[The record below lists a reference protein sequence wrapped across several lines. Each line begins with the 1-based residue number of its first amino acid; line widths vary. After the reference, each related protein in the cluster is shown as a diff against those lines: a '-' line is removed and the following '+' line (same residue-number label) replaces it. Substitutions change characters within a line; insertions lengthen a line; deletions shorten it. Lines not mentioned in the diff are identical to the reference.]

1 MEGEMSAASDTPR
14 LRLPWW
20 LAVVLGLACAAVGV
34 VLIFRPFTSLS
45 VLILLVAA
53 GLIATG
59 IATLAAARRSAS
71 RLLPKLAGV
80 AWIAAGVLVLA
91 WPDIT
96 TRGLAVVVGVTL
108 IVGGLLDVV
117 AGLRGTTDE
126 RLAAVISGLA
136 SMIFGVLALTWPD
149 VTVLVVAI
157 VFGARLVLFGLRL
170 AWTAFRDRDGVAAA
184 VADRPPGRLRRVG
197 HALVAVLVLVIALAL
212 AGVSWR
218 INEAEP
224 VVDAFYDT
232 PDDVPAEPGALL
244 RSEPFTREIP
254 DGARAWRIL
263 YTTTVA
269 DGVPAVASGIVV
281 VPDRA
286 AGEPPPVIAWAH
298 GTTGVARR
306 CAPSVLP
313 NPWTAGAFFSLD
325 RVVDEGWALVA
336 TDYVGLGSEGEH
348 PYLVGEPAGRSVLDA
363 VRAARQLDGVEVSDQ
378 TVVWGHSQGG
388 GAALWTGVLAP
399 SYAPDANVIGVAALA
414 PASDLVALMDNL
426 PDVTGGSIFAAYAV
440 RGYASFYDDVAVGD
454 YVRPTARTTF
464 EEIAGRCLN
473 AAALVSV
480 LSAVTVGM
488 DIFTGDVTSGPLA
501 RRLGENVPRA
511 AIEAP
516 LLLGQGEAD
525 SLVVPE
531 MQDAY
536 VAARCADGFAVDYR
550 TYAGLDHVPLVEPDS
565 PLIPELIDWTHQRL
579 DGAEPSSTCP

>member
-1 MEGEMSAASDTPR
+1 MEGPNGTPR
-14 LRLPWW
+14 QRLPWW
-20 LAVVLGLACAAVGV
+20 LAVVLGLVCAVVGM

-53 GLIATG
+53 GLIVTG
-59 IATLAAARRSAS
+59 VATLAAARRAGR
-71 RLLPKLAGV
+71 RLLSTVAGL
-80 AWIAAGVLVLA
+80 AWIAAGVLVLG

-96 TRGLAVVVGVTL
+96 TRALAVVVGIALV
-108 IVGGLLDVV
+108 VGGVVDVV
-117 AGLRGTTDE
+117 AGLRGSIDE

-136 SMIFGVLALTWPD
+136 SMIFGLLALTWPD

-170 AWTAFRDRDGVAAA
+170 AWTAVRDRNRDEGHVAEQ
-184 VADRPPGRLRRVG
+184 PPGRLRRVG
-197 HALVAVLVLVIALAL
+197 HVLVAVLALVVALAL

-232 PDDVPAEPGALL
+232 PDEVPAEPGALL

-254 DGARAWRIL
+254 DGAEAWRIL

-269 DGVPAVASGIVV
+269 DGMPAVASGIVV
-281 VPDRA
+281 VPDPA
-286 AGEPPPVIAWAH
+286 PSEPPPVIAWAH

-325 RVVDEGWALVA
+325 RVIGEGWALVA
-336 TDYVGLGSEGEH
+336 TDYVGLGGEGAH

-363 VRAARQLDGVEVSDQ
+363 VRAARQLVEVSDQ

-414 PASDLVALMDNL
+414 PAADLVGLVDNL
-426 PDVTGGSIFAAYAV
+426 SAVTGGSIFAAYAV

-454 YVRPTARTTF
+454 YVRPIARTTF
-464 EEIAGRCLN
+464 EETANRCLN
-473 AAALVSV
+473 AATLVSA
-480 LSAVTVGM
+480 LSAITVGM
-488 DIFTGDVTSGPLA
+488 NIFTGDLTAGALA
-501 RRLGENVPRA
+501 QRLEENVPRA

-516 LLLGQGEAD
+516 LLVGQGEAD
-525 SLVVPE
+525 SLILADV
-531 MQDAY
+531 QAAY
-536 VAARCADGFAVDYR
+536 VAARCTDGFPVDYR
-550 TYAGLDHVPLVEPDS
+550 TYAGLDHVPLVEADS
-565 PLIPELIDWTHQRL
+565 PLIPELIEWTHQRL
-579 DGAEPSSTCP
+579 DGAELSSTC

>member
-1 MEGEMSAASDTPR
+1 MEGRNGRPR
-14 LRLPWW
+14 RRLPWW
-20 LAVVLGLACAAVGV
+20 LALVLGLVCAVVGV

-53 GLIATG
+53 GLIVTG
-59 IATLAAARRSAS
+59 VATLAAARSAGW
-71 RLLPKLAGV
+71 RLLATLAGL
-80 AWIAAGVLVLA
+80 AWIAAGVLVLG
-91 WPDIT
+91 WPDLT
-96 TRGLAVVVGVTL
+96 TRALAVVVGIAL
-108 IVGGLLDVV
+108 IAGGLVEGL
-117 AGLRGTTDE
+117 AGLRGSTDE
-126 RLAAVISGLA
+126 RLAAVVSGLA

-170 AWTAFRDRDGVAAA
+170 TWTAFRDRAGGVAPLAEQ
-184 VADRPPGRLRRVG
+184 PPGRLRRVG
-197 HALVAVLVLVIALAL
+197 HLAIAVLALALALAL

-232 PDDVPAEPGALL
+232 PDEVPAEPGALL

-254 DGARAWRIL
+254 DGAEAWRIL

-281 VPDRA
+281 VPDPA
-286 AGEPPPVIAWAH
+286 PSEPPPVIAWAH

-325 RVVDEGWALVA
+325 RVIAEGWALVA
-336 TDYVGLGSEGEH
+336 TDYVGLGSEGAH

-363 VRAARQLDGVEVSDQ
+363 VRAARQLVEVSDQ

-414 PASDLVALMDNL
+414 PAADLVGLVDNL
-426 PDVTGGSIFAAYAV
+426 YDVTGGSIFAAYAV
-440 RGYASFYDDVAVGD
+440 RGYTTFYDDVAVGD
-454 YVRPTARTTF
+454 YVRPIARTTF
-464 EEIAGRCLN
+464 EAAADRCLN
-473 AAALVSV
+473 AAVLVSA
-480 LSAVTVGM
+480 LSAITVGM
-488 DIFTGDVTSGPLA
+488 DIFTGDLTAGALA
-501 RRLGENVPRA
+501 QRLEENVPRA

-516 LLLGQGEAD
+516 LLIGQGEAD
-525 SLVVPE
+525 GLILADV
-531 MQDAY
+531 QTAY
-536 VAARCADGFAVDYR
+536 VAARCADGFPVDYR
-550 TYAGLDHVPLVEPDS
+550 TYAGLDHVPLVEADS
-565 PLIPELIDWTHQRL
+565 PLIPELIEWTHQRL
-579 DGAEPSSTCP
+579 DGAEPSSTC